1 MYKLMGFLKYK
12 LINSSFLNGVFSI
25 VRTCQL
31 PTVDE
36 FYSKAPTKLL
46 LSISLVMLLL
56 CAF

>member
-1 MYKLMGFLKYK
+1 MGFLKYK

-46 LSISLVMLLL
+46 LNISVVMLLL